1 MIDMVNRPAHYNKGR
16 VECID
21 AIEVAMEAEER
32 NRRLEKSTMVY

>member
-21 AIEVAMEAEER
+21 AIEVATSDFKR
-32 NRRLEKSTMVY
+32 YRSCVYGECD